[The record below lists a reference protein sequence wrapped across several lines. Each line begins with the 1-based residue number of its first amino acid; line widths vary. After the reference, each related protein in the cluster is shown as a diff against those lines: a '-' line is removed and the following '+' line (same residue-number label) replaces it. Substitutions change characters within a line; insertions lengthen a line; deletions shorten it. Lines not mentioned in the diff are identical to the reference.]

1 MAIKAVLYRLK
12 TDGSQPYVTLDKYNL
27 KFEWG
32 IVEKNWVYLGIV
44 QGDLADMQAYAQAE
58 KEFDFKVITQKQ
70 AIDFYTANTTE
81 PVPFVLPTKA
91 QLIADFTSKI

>member
-12 TDGSQPYVTLDKYNL
+12 TDGSQPYVTLANYNL
-27 KFEWG
+27 SFEWG

-44 QGDLADMQAYAQAE
+44 QWDLTDMQAYAQAE
-58 KEFDFKVITQKQ
+58 KDFDFKVITKQQ

-81 PVPFVLPTKA
+81 PVPIVLPTKA
-91 QLIADFTSKI
+91 EMIASFTSKI